1 MSFPN
6 PPLAA
11 PARFASWI
19 IFAAVMLDMAGF
31 GVSLTVLP
39 ALIGK
44 LAGPAQA
51 GWINGVFV
59 GVWALVQFFSAP
71 ILGVLSDRF
80 GRRPLLL
87 VSMAG
92 LGVDYIVMA
101 LAPDLWWLL
110 LGRMISAATSSSFSV
125 CYAYVADITPEETRT
140 AAFGRLGAVFGL
152 GFILGPAMGGL
163 LAGVSLRAPFWAA
176 AALSLANALMG
187 FLVLPES
194 LPKARRLAAFAWSKA
209 NPMGSLRLLRS
220 HSELLS
226 LSWVHLLSQFAGAA
240 IAGVYVL
247 YVGRRYGWST
257 EAVGLSLALVGAVVA
272 IVQGVLLGRMT
283 AWFGDRRTLMVG
295 LVCGALS
302 LAGFV
307 LAPSGGWI
315 LVAIVL
321 FGLWGLQGPALSALM
336 SKRVGHEQQGQLQGA
351 LASLTAVADSIGP
364 LVFGALYSAAI
375 RLSVSGPAAGA
386 PFLAASGVLI
396 SALLLALV
404 GARSKGRASP
414 DIARNKRDRFLS

>member
-1 MSFPN
+1 
-6 PPLAA
+6 
-11 PARFASWI
+11 
-19 IFAAVMLDMAGF
+19 
-31 GVSLTVLP
+31 
-39 ALIGK
+39 
-44 LAGPAQA
+44 
-51 GWINGVFV
+51 
-59 GVWALVQFFSAP
+59 
-71 ILGVLSDRF
+71 
-80 GRRPLLL
+80 
-87 VSMAG
+87 
-92 LGVDYIVMA
+92 
-101 LAPDLWWLL
+101 
-110 LGRMISAATSSSFSV
+110 
-125 CYAYVADITPEETRT
+125 
-140 AAFGRLGAVFGL
+140 
-152 GFILGPAMGGL
+152 
-163 LAGVSLRAPFWAA
+163 
-176 AALSLANALMG
+176 
-187 FLVLPES
+187 
-194 LPKARRLAAFAWSKA
+194 
-209 NPMGSLRLLRS
+209 
-220 HSELLS
+220 
-226 LSWVHLLSQFAGAA
+226 
-240 IAGVYVL
+240 VL